1 LGAKTQAMTIA
12 EFDHLNVEEKKK
24 LLYQCCGSTA
34 WVNKML
40 AIPVAEDLVDLFEDA
55 EECWY
60 SLKEED
66 WKEAFANHPRIGDI
80 ESLKKKFANDQFAG
94 GEQSGVANA
103 SEQTLQALA
112 DGNRVY
118 EEKFGYIF
126 IVSAEG
132 KSAVEMLGLLTA
144 RLQNKPQTEIT
155 IAMDEQN
162 KITRLRLEKLFNS

>member
-1 LGAKTQAMTIA
+1 MTIA
-12 EFDHLNVEEKKK
+12 EFDHLDQEQKSK

-34 WVNKML
+34 WVKKML
-40 AIPVAEDLVDLFEDA
+40 SMPPANDLIDLFEDA

-60 SLKEED
+60 SLSEKD
-66 WKEAFANHPRIGDI
+66 WREAFSHHPKIGDA

-112 DGNRVY
+112 DLNKSY

-126 IVSAEG
+126 IVSAAG
-132 KSAVEMLGLLTA
+132 KSAVEMLGILTA
-144 RLQNKPQTEIT
+144 RLQNKPEIEIT

-162 KITRLRLEKLFNS
+162 KITRLRLEKLFES